1 MGGSIPEMPNFRGA
15 GPRILRWGVAILVVL
30 LLLWS
35 TTSIPTGNVGVL
47 TLFGRVTGETLGEGI
62 HLINPLKSVQKL
74 SVQTQSVK
82 ESANVP
88 SNEGLILAL
97 DTSLLFR
104 LDKSKAAF
112 VFQTVGDNYA
122 EKIVEPTLRAA
133 IRASTSAHSA
143 NALYT
148 NARELVQLQIQD
160 ELTAQLSPRGVIV
173 ENVLLRDVQL
183 PAMLKGSIE
192 AKQQAEQDALRMS
205 FILQKEKQEAERIEA
220 QGIADFQKIVA
231 QGISVPNCSN
241 GKASKP
247 PKSWQPAST
256 LRSSSSAIRKT
267 VCPWS
272 SSRSSRVFARQPDSV
287 GTKLSCSKSECGSEQ
302 RSAEREVDQGK
313 VIRLPKLNS
322 TVGNVCTPRPHALH
336 NSSTIA
342 AWMPIREMS
351 ADLLVRIPGRVAKS
365 LRENA
370 NESVGR
376 QDHGLRLEELRLRRS
391 GGRCLGRFLPSW

>member
-1 MGGSIPEMPNFRGA
+1 MADSSRGGTGFGGPIPQMPNFRGA
-15 GPRILRWGVAILVVL
+15 GPKILRWAVAILIVL
-30 LLLWS
+30 LLFWS

-62 HLINPLKSVQKL
+62 HLINPLKAVQKL

-148 NARELVQLQIQD
+148 NARELVQQQIQD

-205 FILQKEKQEAERIEA
+205 FILQKEKQEAERKRIEA
-220 QGIADFQKIVA
+220 QGIADFQRIVA
-231 QGISVPNCSN
+231 QGISTQLLEWKGIEATEKLALSN
-241 GKASKP
+241 NAKIVIIGN
-247 PKSWQPAST
+247 PKN
-256 LRSSSSAIRKT
+256 
-267 VCPWS
+267 
-272 SSRSSRVFARQPDSV
+272 
-287 GTKLSCSKSECGSEQ
+287 G
-302 RSAEREVDQGK
+302 
-313 VIRLPKLNS
+313 LP
-322 TVGNVCTPRPHALH
+322 
-336 NSSTIA
+336 
-342 AWMPIREMS
+342 
-351 ADLLVRIPGRVAKS
+351 LV
-365 LRENA
+365 
-370 NESVGR
+370 
-376 QDHGLRLEELRLRRS
+376 LE
-391 GGRCLGRFLPSW
+391 PK

>member
-1 MGGSIPEMPNFRGA
+1 MADSSRGGTGFGGPIPQMPNFRGA
-15 GPRILRWGVAILVVL
+15 GPRILRWAIAILIIL
-30 LLLWS
+30 LLFWS

-47 TLFGRVTGETLGEGI
+47 TLFGRVTGETLNEGI
-62 HLINPLKSVQKL
+62 HLINPLKAVQKL

-104 LDKSKAAF
+104 LDKTKAAF

-148 NARELVQLQIQD
+148 NARELVQQQIQD

-205 FILQKEKQEAERIEA
+205 FILQKEKQEAERKRIEA
-220 QGIADFQKIVA
+220 QGIADFQRIVA
-231 QGISVPNCSN
+231 QGISTQLLEWKGIEATEKLALSTNAKIVIIGNPKN
-241 GKASKP
+241 GLP
-247 PKSWQPAST
+247 LVLEPK
-256 LRSSSSAIRKT
+256 
-267 VCPWS
+267 
-272 SSRSSRVFARQPDSV
+272 
-287 GTKLSCSKSECGSEQ
+287 
-302 RSAEREVDQGK
+302 
-313 VIRLPKLNS
+313 
-322 TVGNVCTPRPHALH
+322 
-336 NSSTIA
+336 
-342 AWMPIREMS
+342 
-351 ADLLVRIPGRVAKS
+351 
-365 LRENA
+365 
-370 NESVGR
+370 
-376 QDHGLRLEELRLRRS
+376 
-391 GGRCLGRFLPSW
+391 

>member
-1 MGGSIPEMPNFRGA
+1 MANPTRFELGGGLPPMPNLGRTVK
-15 GPRILRWGVAILVVL
+15 RILQLGGVL
-30 LLLWS
+30 LVIILLLAS

-47 TLFGRVTGETLGEGI
+47 TLFGRVTGETLPEGI
-62 HLINPLKSVQKL
+62 HIVNPLKSVQKL

-104 LDKSKAAF
+104 LDKDKAAF
-112 VFQTVGDNYA
+112 VYQTVGDNYA

-148 NARELVQLQIQD
+148 NARELVQQQIQD
-160 ELTAQLSPRGVIV
+160 ELKAQLAPRGVIV

-205 FILQKEKQEAERIEA
+205 FILQKEKQEAERKRIEA

-231 QGISVPNCSN
+231 TGISPQLLEWKGIEATEKLAASSN
-241 GKASKP
+241 AKVVIIGN
-247 PKSWQPAST
+247 PKN
-256 LRSSSSAIRKT
+256 
-267 VCPWS
+267 
-272 SSRSSRVFARQPDSV
+272 
-287 GTKLSCSKSECGSEQ
+287 G
-302 RSAEREVDQGK
+302 
-313 VIRLPKLNS
+313 LP
-322 TVGNVCTPRPHALH
+322 
-336 NSSTIA
+336 
-342 AWMPIREMS
+342 
-351 ADLLVRIPGRVAKS
+351 LV
-365 LRENA
+365 
-370 NESVGR
+370 
-376 QDHGLRLEELRLRRS
+376 LE
-391 GGRCLGRFLPSW
+391 PK

>member
-1 MGGSIPEMPNFRGA
+1 MADSTRGGTNFGGSIPVMPSFRGA
-15 GPRILRWGVAILVVL
+15 GSRVLRIGIVVVILVL
-30 LLLWS
+30 LMWS

-47 TLFGRVTGETLGEGI
+47 TLFGRVTGETLSEGI

-122 EKIVEPTLRAA
+122 EKIVEPTLRSA

-148 NARELVQLQIQD
+148 NARELVQQQIQD
-160 ELTAQLSPRGVIV
+160 ELTAQLAPRGVIV

-205 FILQKEKQEAERIEA
+205 FILQKEKQDAERKRIEA
-220 QGIADFQKIVA
+220 QGIADFQRIVA
-231 QGISVPNCSN
+231 QGISPQLLEWKGIEATEKLAASSN
-241 GKASKP
+241 SKVVIIGNSKNGLP
-247 PKSWQPAST
+247 LVLEPK
-256 LRSSSSAIRKT
+256 
-267 VCPWS
+267 
-272 SSRSSRVFARQPDSV
+272 
-287 GTKLSCSKSECGSEQ
+287 
-302 RSAEREVDQGK
+302 
-313 VIRLPKLNS
+313 
-322 TVGNVCTPRPHALH
+322 
-336 NSSTIA
+336 
-342 AWMPIREMS
+342 
-351 ADLLVRIPGRVAKS
+351 
-365 LRENA
+365 
-370 NESVGR
+370 
-376 QDHGLRLEELRLRRS
+376 
-391 GGRCLGRFLPSW
+391 